1 MAGCVGPAQR
11 GGSGAWQ
18 TQHEARAGAGFAVGP
33 QAAAHGLGQL
43 TAFFGRSFTVIENGI
58 VRMYALV
65 LALGIGAL
73 ILFLLVRGG

>member
-1 MAGCVGPAQR
+1 
-11 GGSGAWQ
+11 
-18 TQHEARAGAGFAVGP
+18 
-33 QAAAHGLGQL
+33 
-43 TAFFGRSFTVIENGI
+43 VIENGI